1 MDGMHEMGLQ
11 PGQAEG
17 GVGQNDFFDEL
28 FARNHENVNGRSHE
42 LHGAASTTPNSSY
55 SHQHHHTQHIP
66 PLPPMSQLPME
77 GGAFDLGSIMNQM
90 QPPAQ
95 GSGGNYNNPQFM
107 LEQRLKLNQLQQLQ
121 LQSQIIQQQIEMMN
135 GQSSGGPIDVDQRQK
150 QQSSAGMFMGLPTP
164 LNSTEIHAQPSSDF
178 VSPMTLS
185 YLDSVPLPPSELPL
199 HPHHLHS
206 AGVHSAPANIVFNT
220 APPVPLPSPGD
231 LNDVDLS
238 PLTSPWIE
246 AYNKHE
252 GSSSHGSGGRSKRT
266 ASPNDE
272 DAARYGRPR
281 PSPALVPTQP
291 GPARST
297 RRGTKSASSTP
308 LMRSTRPGGRKAGTP
323 ASGALD
329 MVVGDSPS
337 PVDLSMPPPAP
348 PGPVEFSV
356 QHTQHDGGMQ
366 SLGHSSLSMTPV
378 TPASMMNLGRLNG
391 ASGLAPPPHVQS
403 GPSSSSASPSGV
415 APKDQQPSASKPTRR
430 RSATTAGP
438 SKRSGGTPLV
448 SPALKPILPAGGMSN
463 AGGALAQTAN
473 GPPGVKKTS
482 HKAAEQKR
490 RDSLKTTFDELRGLL
505 PPIPLPTEDGYDEP
519 LLPGAMPPRGPPRGN
534 VDGPNR
540 GISKLQLLRCGNEYI
555 RMLKGQITRRDDEMD
570 KLRREIRRLRLNG
583 PGAGEELWEE
593 GEEACDLERDVD
605 EGIDLGPWKRSNRP
619 EDEEGDDE

>member
-1 MDGMHEMGLQ
+1 
-11 PGQAEG
+11 
-17 GVGQNDFFDEL
+17 
-28 FARNHENVNGRSHE
+28 
-42 LHGAASTTPNSSY
+42 
-55 SHQHHHTQHIP
+55 
-66 PLPPMSQLPME
+66 
-77 GGAFDLGSIMNQM
+77 
-90 QPPAQ
+90 
-95 GSGGNYNNPQFM
+95 
-107 LEQRLKLNQLQQLQ
+107 
-121 LQSQIIQQQIEMMN
+121 MN
-135 GQSSGGPIDVDQRQK
+135 GQNSGGPIDVDQRQK
-150 QQSSAGMFMGLPTP
+150 QPQAGMFMGLPTP

-178 VSPMTLS
+178 MSPMTLS

-199 HPHHLHS
+199 HPHLHHS
-206 AGVHSAPANIVFNT
+206 AGAHSAPANIVFNT

-252 GSSSHGSGGRSKRT
+252 GTSSRSKRT

-281 PSPALVPTQP
+281 PSPAIVPSQP

-308 LMRSTRPGGRKAGTP
+308 LMRSTRPGRKTGTP
-323 ASGALD
+323 ASNAFD
-329 MVVGDSPS
+329 NVVGDSPS

-348 PGPVEFSV
+348 PAPVEFTV
-356 QHTQHDGGMQ
+356 QPSSHDGMQ
-366 SLGHSSLSMTPV
+366 SIGSSSLSMTPV

-391 ASGLAPPPHVQS
+391 GNNLAPPPHAHAQP
-403 GPSSSSASPSGV
+403 GPSSASTSPPKQDQPSG
-415 APKDQQPSASKPTRR
+415 SKPARR
-430 RSATTAGP
+430 RSSTATAAP

-448 SPALKPILPAGGMSN
+448 SPALKPILPAGGISN
-463 AGGALAQTAN
+463 AGGGALAQAGTSQ
-473 GPPGVKKTS
+473 PPRKTS

-505 PPIPLPTEDGYDEP
+505 PPIPLPSEDGYDEP

-555 RMLKGQITRRDDEMD
+555 RMLKGQIVRRDDEMD
-570 KLRREIRRLRLNG
+570 KLRRELARLRM
-583 PGAGEELWEE
+583 GAGSESLEE
-593 GEEACDLERDVD
+593 GEEPCDLERDVD
-605 EGIDLGPWKRSNRP
+605 EGIDLGPWKRSARD
-619 EDEEGDDE
+619 EDGEDDE